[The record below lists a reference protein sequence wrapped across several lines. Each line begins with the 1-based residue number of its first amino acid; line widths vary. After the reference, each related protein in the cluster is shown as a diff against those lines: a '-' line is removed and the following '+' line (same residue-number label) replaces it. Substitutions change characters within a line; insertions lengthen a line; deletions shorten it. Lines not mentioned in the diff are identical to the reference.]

1 MNYYEILDV
10 PLNASTN
17 DIKKAYRKLAL
28 KWHPDKNPQNLEEAG
43 EMFRKISEA
52 YEVLS
57 DESKRQEYDRYGME
71 QNGSTEHHHTVF
83 EFRDPTELF
92 QEFFSPFFDDNFR
105 VPNEEL
111 RESEDSNFFD
121 FFHTHFFHR
130 SSGASDHETLSGD
143 HQSSSHTEYVRK
155 FSCYFYSFILK
166 VFLSGHQC

>member
-1 MNYYEILDV
+1 MNYYEVLDLPV
-10 PLNASTN
+10 NASTN

-28 KWHPDKNPQNLEEAG
+28 KWHPDKNPQNASEAS

-57 DESKRQEYDRYGME
+57 DPVKRQEYDRYGMD
-71 QNGSTEHHHTVF
+71 QNSSSDHHHTMF

-92 QEFFSPFFDDNFR
+92 QDFFSPFFENNFHMQT
-105 VPNEEL
+105 EEL

-130 SSGASDHETLSGD
+130 SSGVSDPGSFSGD
-143 HQSSSHTEYVRK
+143 HQSTSEFVREFASSFT
-155 FSCYFYSFILK
+155 F
-166 VFLSGHQC
+166 